1 MGFLE
6 TGTFTGEWV
15 NKWNPWTLYLSS
27 CSKEISWL
35 LIGSFSLI
43 YGFLN
48 LSDLSVLRWAAIAAQ
63 LPGRTDNEIK
73 NLWNTCLKKRLLC
86 MGIDPSTHKP
96 LYFQGPNIRAPA
108 SITTS
113 HVAQWESA
121 RLEAEARL
129 SKDYS
134 SPFST
139 HQTPLRME
147 PDYFLL
153 MWNSEVGESFRKVP
167 RVSGTETATH
177 STVSQA
183 ASCIK
188 NELNSPANG
197 TAPVTSAWTPRPSD
211 GLELGPSCSSSSEF
225 ESFSDTALQ
234 MLLEFPINND
244 MSFLEGTNNQ

>member
-1 MGFLE
+1 
-6 TGTFTGEWV
+6 
-15 NKWNPWTLYLSS
+15 
-27 CSKEISWL
+27 
-35 LIGSFSLI
+35 
-43 YGFLN
+43 
-48 LSDLSVLRWAAIAAQ
+48 
-63 LPGRTDNEIK
+63 
-73 NLWNTCLKKRLLC
+73 

-96 LYFQGPNIRAPA
+96 LYFQGPNIRATA

-129 SKDYS
+129 SKDS
-134 SPFST
+134 SPVFT
-139 HQTPLRME
+139 QQTTQRME

-153 MWNSEVGESFRKVP
+153 MWNSEVGESFRKLP
-167 RVSGTETATH
+167 RASGTETATH
-177 STVSQA
+177 STISQA

-188 NELNSPANG
+188 NELNSPATG
-197 TAPVTSAWTPRPSD
+197 TPPVTSAWTPRLSD

-244 MSFLEGTNNQ
+244 MSFLEGTSNQ